1 MLCILVGGGL
11 VVANCVIVSSI
22 PMQFTEPSPH
32 RYQPSCL
39 NLRLGGVSEC
49 AGVAFGEKGAVL
61 LSISARERIFFDL
74 MLINNQ
80 LS

>member
-1 MLCILVGGGL
+1 MLCILVGGGF

-39 NLRLGGVSEC
+39 NLRLGGV
-49 AGVAFGEKGAVL
+49 VL
-61 LSISARERIFFDL
+61 LSISARENFL
-74 MLINNQ
+74 
-80 LS
+80 